1 MRLDKYIASVT
12 DFSRKEVKRMLHADE
27 VTVNGEHE
35 RDAGRKVSD
44 TDDVCLQGMPLDPP
58 SARYIMLYKPEGVV
72 CSNDDPTHPTVTALL
87 EMPRVER
94 LHICGRLD
102 VDTTGLVLL
111 TDDGQW
117 AHRVTSPNRHTGKIY
132 HVITSDPITPD
143 TVRIFADG
151 IMLNGEHRR
160 TKPAELELLSERE
173 ARVCLHEG
181 RYHQVKRMFAA
192 VGNRVDALHRE
203 QIGDIILDEMLEP
216 GEYRELT
223 PAEITSV

>member
-12 DFSRKEVKRMLHADE
+12 DFSRKEVKRLLHADE
-27 VTVNGEHE
+27 ISVNEQPE
-35 RDAGRKVSD
+35 RNPARKIASD
-44 TDDVCLQGMPLDPP
+44 DRVALQGMPLEAPRT
-58 SARYIMLYKPEGVV
+58 RYLMLYKPEGVV
-72 CSNDDPTHPTVTALL
+72 CSSDDPTHPTVLALL
-87 EMPRVER
+87 ELPRVER

-117 AHRVTSPNRHTGKIY
+117 AHRVTSPNHKTGKVY
-132 HVITSDPITPD
+132 HVTTADPIAPD
-143 TVRIFADG
+143 AERKFAEG
-151 IMLNGEHRR
+151 LMLNGEKQR
-160 TKPAELELLSERE
+160 TKPAELERLSDYE

-192 VGNRVDALHRE
+192 LGNRVEALHRE
-203 QIGDIILDEMLEP
+203 QIGEIQLDEMLEP

-223 PAEITSV
+223 GAEVASI

>member
-1 MRLDKYIASVT
+1 MRLDKYIAGVT
-12 DFSRKEVKRMLHADE
+12 DFSRKEVKRMLHANE
-27 VTVNGEHE
+27 VTVNGEYE

-44 TDDVCLQGMPLDPP
+44 HDDVRLQGMPLDAP
-58 SARYIMLYKPEGVV
+58 STRYLMLYKPEGVV
-72 CSNDDPTHPTVTALL
+72 CSNNDPTHPTVMALL

-117 AHRVTSPNRHTGKIY
+117 AHRITSPNRHTGKIY
-132 HVITSDPITPD
+132 HVSCADPIPAD
-143 TVRIFADG
+143 AVRLFAEG
-151 IMLNGEHRR
+151 ILLKGEHRR
-160 TKPAELELLSERE
+160 TKPAQLELLSEHE

-192 VGNRVDALHRE
+192 IGNRVEALHRE
-203 QIGDIILDEMLEP
+203 RIGDIILDEMLEP
-216 GEYRELT
+216 GEYRDLT
-223 PAEITSV
+223 PEEIASV

>member
-27 VTVNGEHE
+27 VTVNGEYE
-35 RDAGRKVSD
+35 RDPGRKVSD
-44 TDDVCLQGMPLDPP
+44 SDRVCLQDILLSPP
-58 SARYIMLYKPEGVV
+58 STRYLMLYKPEGVV
-72 CSNDDPTHPTVTALL
+72 CSNDDPTYPTVTALL

-117 AHRVTSPNRHTGKIY
+117 AHRVTSPNRHTGKVY
-132 HVITSDPITPD
+132 HVTTAEPIPED
-143 TVRIFADG
+143 AARRFAAG
-151 IMLNGEHRR
+151 MMLKGEPRR
-160 TKPAELELLSERE
+160 TRPAELEPLSEYE
-173 ARVCLHEG
+173 ARVRLHEG

-192 VGNRVDALHRE
+192 IGNRVESLHRE
-203 QIGDIILDEMLEP
+203 QIGDIVLDEMLEP
-216 GEYRELT
+216 GEWRELT
-223 PAEITSV
+223 PEEIDSI

>member
-27 VTVNGEHE
+27 VTVNGEYE
-35 RDAGRKVSD
+35 RDAGRKVGEQ
-44 TDDVCLQGMPLDPP
+44 DDVCLQGIPLEAP
-58 SARYIMLYKPEGVV
+58 STRYLMLYKPEGVV
-72 CSNDDPTHPTVTALL
+72 CSNDDPTHPTVMALL
-87 EMPRVER
+87 ELPRVER

-117 AHRVTSPNRHTGKIY
+117 AHRITSPNRHTGKIY
-132 HVITSDPITPD
+132 HVTTADPISAD
-143 TVRIFADG
+143 TARRFAEG
-151 IMLNGEHRR
+151 IVLNGESRR
-160 TKPAELELLSERE
+160 TKPAQLELLSEHE

-192 VGNRVDALHRE
+192 MGNRVESLHRE

-223 PAEITSV
+223 PEEIASV